1 MGILTRARYFR
12 HFLTGSR
19 KNDNNRQR
27 RQAPPK
33 VVESGKSNVQPS
45 HNTILS
51 ACEADQKYEQLRLD
65 YERLSEQH
73 EQSKL
78 EQERLSIEKQTLKNT
93 VNMRESQILILR
105 PYSTRYTRSEARNE
119 YRFLLNSIKDW
130 VEEWT
135 DKLTDNT
142 DFSKHWMDSLNHFP
156 QVTDRL
162 RQFLGSNPDLASAVG
177 YADSDQ
183 DIIFACIVR
192 FITQRIF
199 GTVPCSISLHT
210 SEVLRDIEN
219 HMASCTEP
227 ELDPSAVCSWRG
239 QAFHALFSHPQYSA
253 ARQKGIDT
261 LSADLTHIFGFLFRS
276 SNNEEFI
283 RSISSKI
290 VEPSLRLYENFRRSN
305 EEYYFE
311 TVESIKPG
319 ARMSQDFPAE
329 QLRELLNDLDC
340 RNAIRCN
347 AIFRVEKLKAKPTD
361 EELRHHLYFI
371 CSINPALKVRGHRSN
386 YGQDPETLL
395 KEKVLVAWDPDKL
408 QGRDP
413 CMLKSQTWL
422 SRICSN

>member
-1 MGILTRARYFR
+1 MGIWSRARYFR

-78 EQERLSIEKQTLKNT
+78 EQERLSNEKQTLKNT

-142 DFSKHWMDSLNHFP
+142 DFSKHWMDSLNHFS

-276 SNNEEFI
+276 SNNEEFV
-283 RSISSKI
+283 RSISTKI
-290 VEPSLRLYENFRRSN
+290 IEPSLRLYENFRRSN

-311 TVESIKPG
+311 TAECIKPG
-319 ARMSQDFPAE
+319 SRMSQDFPAG

-340 RNAIRCN
+340 RNAVRCN

-371 CSINPALKVRGHRSN
+371 CSVSPALKVKGHRSN